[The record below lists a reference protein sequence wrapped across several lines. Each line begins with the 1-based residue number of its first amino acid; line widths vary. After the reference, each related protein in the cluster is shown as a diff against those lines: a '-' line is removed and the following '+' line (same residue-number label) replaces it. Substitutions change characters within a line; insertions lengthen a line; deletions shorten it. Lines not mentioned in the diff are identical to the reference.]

1 MYICIRKDIGNI
13 DIHLYMYMLTSYRY
27 TVACFSFQEP
37 KFILGVTKLLRFK
50 MPRKPFLTS
59 ASLGGDDGYAE
70 LGSRFKASHIKLIIW
85 WLAKECQEFADGH
98 PNVTRK
104 HLCFFK
110 PSRLPIERFIPID
123 CNFLQ
128 PFDFPGCCG
137 QRLGY
142 FSLWFAAPY

>member
-110 PSRLPIERFIPID
+110 PSKLPRKVYSHRL
-123 CNFLQ
+123 
-128 PFDFPGCCG
+128 
-137 QRLGY
+137 
-142 FSLWFAAPY
+142 